1 MSGVRDATKR
11 SLTSTIMRELKFKLQ
26 QEADTRGMA
35 LSAFSD
41 AIFESATRNTVLSAK
56 RKRLIR
62 EETEA
67 VRRSRLKNQS
77 YIPIR
82 KG

>member
-1 MSGVRDATKR
+1 MSGVRDATKK

-26 QEADTRGMA
+26 QEADARSMT

-41 AIFESATRNTVLSAK
+41 SIFESATRNTKLSARR
-56 RKRLIR
+56 RKLVH

-67 VRRSRLKNQS
+67 VRRFRSENKS
-77 YIPIR
+77 YTVIR